1 MSMKKALPYLILA
14 GLVATG
20 CLNAEDKLAGGPY
33 VINVTQRSATVAWVV
48 DGGAAVLS
56 AGGKMVK
63 SSPALRVEKSQF
75 TGLQPGTTYNYEIP
89 GHPDSTGTFRT
100 APAVGASFQFVAYG
114 DTRTRHDVHRK
125 VVEAILKNS
134 VPDFVVQTGD
144 MVADGSDSSLW
155 PTFFDIE
162 KQLLRKVAYF
172 PALGNHERND
182 SFFYQFFGGKAY
194 YSFNWGNAHFTILDS
209 DVPNVAPT
217 GAARDAFWADEM
229 RWLEDDLQN
238 SQAAEYRFIVAHH
251 PPMTAVAKRQD
262 DNPHMKAL
270 MPMFE
275 KYKVTAG
282 IFGHDHNY
290 QHYLKNGVHYIVT
303 GGGGAPLYD
312 VDRPP
317 ADITKK
323 VVSTENFVVFKVDGK
338 KLRIEAFEPSGE
350 TLEIIDVT
358 H

>member
-1 MSMKKALPYLILA
+1 MNMKKPLLYLFLA
-14 GLVATG
+14 GFAAT
-20 CLNAEDKLAGGPY
+20 CILTAEDKLAGGPY

-48 DGGAAVLS
+48 DSGSAVLS
-56 AGGKMVK
+56 TGGKTVK
-63 SSPALRVEKSQF
+63 TSPSLRVETAHF
-75 TGLQPGTTYNYEIP
+75 TGLQAGTRYDYEVP
-89 GHPDSTGTFRT
+89 GHPDATGSFHT
-100 APAVGASFQFVAYG
+100 APAAGIPFQFVAYG
-114 DTRTRHDVHRK
+114 DTRTRDDVHRK
-125 VVEAILKNS
+125 VVQAILKYAA
-134 VPDFVVQTGD
+134 PDFIVQTGD
-144 MVADGSDSSLW
+144 MVPDGSDSSYW

-162 KQLLRKVAYF
+162 RELLRNAPYF

-182 SFFYQFFGGKAY
+182 SYFYQFFGGKAY

-217 GAARDAFWADEM
+217 PAARDAFWAEETQ
-229 RWLEDDLQN
+229 WLEDDLKRNQN
-238 SQAAEYRFIVAHH
+238 AEYRFVVAHH
-251 PPMTAVAKRQD
+251 PPMTAVAKRQG
-262 DNPHMKAL
+262 DNPHMTAL

-275 KYKVTAG
+275 KYKVTAA

-312 VDRPP
+312 VDTPP

-338 KLRIEAFEPSGE
+338 KLHIEALEPSGE
-350 TLEIIDVT
+350 TIEIIEIA